1 MTLSGGKKWSGNG
14 GGAFKEA
21 VELPESLAVR
31 HSPENSNSS
40 PTFAAN
46 CYAHVVNSISM
57 GKNFKFIICFYISSL
72 TEFWAHSRYVVI
84 LVE

>member
-1 MTLSGGKKWSGNG
+1 MTLSGGKKWSSNG
-14 GGAFKEA
+14 GGASKEE
-21 VELPESLAVR
+21 VELPESLSVR
-31 HSPENSNSS
+31 HLPENSNSS
-40 PTFAAN
+40 PTFAVN
-46 CYAHVVNSISM
+46 CYAHVVNSIRM